1 MTPKITKITKMTDTH
16 ILPTNINKPKDCV
29 NESKP
34 EIAYEAY
41 LKIIINNQVCIITYV
56 FRLDLTQ

>member
-1 MTPKITKITKMTDTH
+1 MTDTH
-16 ILPTNINKPKDCV
+16 ILPTNINKPKYCV

-34 EIAYEAY
+34 EIAYETY
-41 LKIIINNQVCIITYV
+41 LEIIINNQVCIITYV